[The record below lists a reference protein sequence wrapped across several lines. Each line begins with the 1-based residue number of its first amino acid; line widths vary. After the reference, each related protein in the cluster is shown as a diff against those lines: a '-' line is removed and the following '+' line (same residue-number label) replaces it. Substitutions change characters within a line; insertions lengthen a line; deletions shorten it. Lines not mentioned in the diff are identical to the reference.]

1 MALGQAMGGLLVLL
15 DQFGGGSAE
24 LAISAT
30 SFEQNAMD
38 RVHVLIVLV
47 SERFS
52 GLGTLLM
59 GSRIRFGV

>member
-30 SFEQNAMD
+30 SFEQNATD
-38 RVHVLIVLV
+38 RVHALIVLV
-47 SERFS
+47 SRTFTD
-52 GLGTLLM
+52 LGTFLI